1 MSVRTVVG
9 AGDTICSM
17 DLLRGS
23 SQLLLLL
30 LPLNQLDA
38 YEHEPRAGIGL
49 SSSS

>member
-30 LPLNQLDA
+30 LLNQLDA
-38 YEHEPRAGIGL
+38 HEHEPRAGIGL
-49 SSSS
+49 SSSC